1 MGRLTVRLPE
11 TLHLSRCRHRQ
22 LDTQAQHEGVSL
34 NQYVVYLL
42 TRQATLAYTVHALP
56 EEDVAQQHAQFT
68 ALLQSL
74 GQASYAEI
82 ERVLAER
89 ETVEPDSG
97 LSPEVVAHL
106 QQRIAAERRS
116 A

>member
-1 MGRLTVRLPE
+1 VGRLTVHLPE
-11 TLHLSRCRHRQ
+11 TLHRQ

-34 NQYVVYLL
+34 NQYIVYLL

-56 EEDVAQQHAQFT
+56 EEDVAQQHTQFT
-68 ALLQSL
+68 ALLESL

-89 ETVEPDSG
+89 ETVEPEAG

-106 QQRIAAERRS
+106 QQRLAAEHRS